1 MVELTKPNAARL
13 AFKIAAGADPHL
25 GFVVLYPDGS
35 LGATDGVSLVL
46 SMGAHDAD
54 MLDPLYV
61 APVGRLHL
69 SGTAH
74 SYALDLAEGVLVE
87 RRPRSEAS
95 TEVRVSKGEAVPDLH
110 RAMPGSLTPWPDEAP
125 LFDSIIAGRVASE
138 YGLERGVW
146 TRGPGLHRV
155 YLSDAEEGDTVMLAG
170 ISRGE
175 VTNAD

>member
-1 MVELTKPNAARL
+1 VIELTKPNAARL

-25 GFVVLYPDGS
+25 GFAALYPDGS

-95 TEVRVSKGEAVPDLH
+95 TEVRVSKGEAVPNLH
-110 RAMPGSLTPWPDEAP
+110 RAMPGSLTPWPEEAP
-125 LFDSIIAGRVASE
+125 LFASRN
-138 YGLERGVW
+138 L
-146 TRGPGLHRV
+146 
-155 YLSDAEEGDTVMLAG
+155 
-170 ISRGE
+170 SRGGDE
-175 VTNAD
+175 CGLRQCAT